1 MLVKVDYHGRS
12 RPSTEEGL
20 RPALLL
26 ASAFA
31 LALLLLLLP
40 GRLRAQSDEPAAP
53 VLLLPGQESPV
64 VLQTH
69 TTDLTLIPSGGAL
82 IADGAS
88 FYRLRNEGNTDALLT
103 VRFAAP
109 TESGTAALPNPL
121 NVTAGG
127 EALALQT
134 VEGGAQALVTVPAQG
149 RLDLRVRYT
158 LAVGDSLAPAIRF
171 PAAAF
176 DAWTGATSFRLTINV
191 PAEIARESWLQVS
204 PEGWR
209 FGPPGDAVN
218 SAAIQ
223 WLYEGNL
230 PREPLFFSFVNPT
243 LWQEITQRRASA
255 ESSGAP
261 ADYAALGDAYARLS
275 AEADSASVR
284 DRFYAQALAAYSS
297 ALDRGAVLGA
307 PPEQL
312 APVYL
317 GQARLYRQRTLS
329 GAGEVSPEHARL
341 LVDSVTR
348 ALSGMTPADPAR
360 SELLQWLNDGLTI
373 VLGDARDR
381 RDWETALD
389 ILDQLA
395 ASGAPVA
402 QEVIEE
408 ERRRI
413 QFEQSLQL
421 LEEGQRD
428 AAVAVSGSGLVNSE
442 LAPPA
447 AQQSL
452 FASWQSTLTVS
463 SRGTEL
469 LLTALPAPG
478 KESAAADEATQLTDA
493 LAGAAESLGG
503 SVTGTFPSIDNLQ
516 APVALRIHLPPN
528 ATTLG
533 LANVVPLHPDWALLR
548 TIFSQLA
555 PEVESENSFLRR
567 NELLRLP
574 LDLRAAGEQWR
585 RLAQELEVA
594 AGEFD
599 AESAPVDR
607 SDADALEAALR
618 ARVQAANY
626 RAEANNWAGLVNNSQ
641 VVALLEGPRGAPA
654 DARAWQVTVSDP
666 PQMLQFASWGIN
678 LAGVML
684 LAAAALVALLLVSA
698 FLWSLL

>member
-1 MLVKVDYHGRS
+1 MALV
-12 RPSTEEGL
+12 L
-20 RPALLL
+20 LLL
-26 ASAFA
+26 A
-31 LALLLLLLP
+31 LKLP
-40 GRLRAQSDEPAAP
+40 LRLYAQGGEPAAP

-88 FYRLRNEGNTDALLT
+88 FYRLRNEGATDALLT

-109 TESGTAALPNPL
+109 TEAGTAALPQPL
-121 NVTAGG
+121 TVTAGG
-127 EALALQT
+127 EALALQA

-158 LAVGDSLAPAIRF
+158 LAVGDGLAPAIRF
-171 PAAAF
+171 PAADF
-176 DAWTGATSFRLTINV
+176 DAWAGSTSFRLTINV

-209 FGPPGDAVN
+209 FGAAPGDAAN

-243 LWQEITQRRASA
+243 LWQEITARRATA

-261 ADYAALGDAYARLS
+261 ADYATLGDAYARLS
-275 AEADSASVR
+275 AEADSAAVR
-284 DRFYAQALAAYSS
+284 DRFYAQALAAYSR

-307 PPEQL
+307 TPDQL
-312 APVYL
+312 AQVYL
-317 GQARLYRQRTLS
+317 GQARLYRQRTL
-329 GAGEVSPEHARL
+329 GAAGEVSPEHARL

-348 ALSGMTPADPAR
+348 ALNGLTAGDPAR
-360 SELLQWLNDGLTI
+360 GELLQWLNDGLTI

-395 ASGAPVA
+395 ASGAPVEQA
-402 QEVIEE
+402 VIDE

-452 FASWQSTLTVS
+452 FASWQSTVTVS

-469 LLTALPAPG
+469 ELTALPAPG
-478 KESAAADEATQLTDA
+478 KETAAADEAAQLADA
-493 LAGAAESLGG
+493 LAGAAEGLGG
-503 SVTGTFPSIDNLQ
+503 SVEVTVPSIDNLE
-516 APVALRIHLPPN
+516 APVALRIVLPPDS
-528 ATTLG
+528 TTLA

-548 TIFSQLA
+548 ALFSQLA
-555 PEVESENSFLRR
+555 PEVESENSLLRR

-585 RLAQELEVA
+585 RLAQELEA
-594 AGEFD
+594 AAAEFD
-599 AESAPVDR
+599 ALSAPVDR

-641 VVALLEGPRGAPA
+641 MVALLEGPRGAPA

-666 PQMLQFASWGIN
+666 PQMMQFASWGVN
-678 LAGVML
+678 LAGVLL
-684 LAAAALVALLLVSA
+684 LAAAALVALLVASA